1 METINV
7 ILDSEYKHYRLTK
20 FSKITEKHD
29 SIIMTRKIKY
39 LFPSYNIKYKKI
51 EDIDNIKNWIFPL
64 ELAFLEGITNIK
76 DFMSLLPNVVLKQF
90 LDKKGTLLFIIRD
103 NILDTDIQL
112 IQESIPKDSYMLKHV
127 LFLSTHKD
135 QGNFKHWTTFPHH
148 VDSFSVDNRSI
159 TINSNSSCEFI
170 GNYDK
175 RYFCCFLQNYADGP
189 ERKYLLSFLEKYKLL
204 DKGFVSA
211 KNYAKDF
218 YNPKRKGGYFFS
230 SHSSV
235 FNDLDIGSTLN
246 NSFLNIIPEGSFTH
260 RTSQYVTEKVLRS
273 FIYKKPF
280 ILINRQYD
288 LKYIQS
294 MGYKTF
300 SPIINESYDSI
311 YDHAS
316 RLVAIQKE
324 IKRLLD
330 KPFSEFKKDMEQLE
344 DICNYNYD
352 TYLNNKNKL
361 EKYLYD
367 RITKNY

>member
-1 METINV
+1 
-7 ILDSEYKHYRLTK
+7 
-20 FSKITEKHD
+20 
-29 SIIMTRKIKY
+29 
-39 LFPSYNIKYKKI
+39 
-51 EDIDNIKNWIFPL
+51 
-64 ELAFLEGITNIK
+64 
-76 DFMSLLPNVVLKQF
+76 MSLLPNVVLKQF

-159 TINSNSSCEFI
+159 TINSNSSCEFV

-230 SHSSV
+230 SYSSV

-246 NSFLNIIPEGSFTH
+246 NSFLNLINKHTFLMKNNFLLKNSYPIWNSVSH
-260 RTSQYVTEKVLRS
+260 RVLL
-273 FIYKKPF
+273 
-280 ILINRQYD
+280 ILIPHCSFLCQC
-288 LKYIQS
+288 
-294 MGYKTF
+294 
-300 SPIINESYDSI
+300 INCF
-311 YDHAS
+311 
-316 RLVAIQKE
+316 
-324 IKRLLD
+324 LLGF
-330 KPFSEFKKDMEQLE
+330 PFQFE
-344 DICNYNYD
+344 C
-352 TYLNNKNKL
+352 
-361 EKYLYD
+361 
-367 RITKNY
+367 

>member
-7 ILDSEYKHYRLTK
+7 VLDSEYKHYRLTK

-76 DFMSLLPNVVLKQF
+76 DFMSLVPNVVLKQF

-103 NILDTDIQL
+103 NILDTDIQA

-159 TINSNSSCEFI
+159 TINSNSSCEFV

-175 RYFCCFLQNYADGP
+175 RYFCCF
-189 ERKYLLSFLEKYKLL
+189 FL
-204 DKGFVSA
+204 
-211 KNYAKDF
+211 
-218 YNPKRKGGYFFS
+218 
-230 SHSSV
+230 
-235 FNDLDIGSTLN
+235 
-246 NSFLNIIPEGSFTH
+246 
-260 RTSQYVTEKVLRS
+260 
-273 FIYKKPF
+273 
-280 ILINRQYD
+280 
-288 LKYIQS
+288 
-294 MGYKTF
+294 
-300 SPIINESYDSI
+300 
-311 YDHAS
+311 
-316 RLVAIQKE
+316 
-324 IKRLLD
+324 
-330 KPFSEFKKDMEQLE
+330 
-344 DICNYNYD
+344 
-352 TYLNNKNKL
+352 
-361 EKYLYD
+361 
-367 RITKNY
+367 

>member
-7 ILDSEYKHYRLTK
+7 LLDSEYKHYRLTK

-76 DFMSLLPNVVLKQF
+76 DFMSLVPNVVLKQF
-90 LDKKGTLLFIIRD
+90 LDKKGTLLFIIRE
-103 NILDTDIQL
+103 NILDTDIQA
-112 IQESIPKDSYMLKHV
+112 IQESTPKDSYMLKHV

-159 TINSNSSCEFI
+159 TINSNSSCEFVN
-170 GNYDK
+170 NYDK
-175 RYFCCFLQNYADGP
+175 RYFCCFLQHYADSP

-218 YNPKRKGGYFFS
+218 HKYKGGYFFS
-230 SHSSV
+230 SYGSV
-235 FNDLDIGSTLN
+235 FNDLDIGSTIN
-246 NSFLNIIPEGSFTH
+246 NSYINIIPEGNFTH
-260 RTSQYVTEKVLRS
+260 RESQFVTEKPLRS
-273 FIYKKPF
+273 FFYKKPF
-280 ILINRQYD
+280 IMMNRQYD
-288 LKYIQS
+288 LKYIRS

-300 SPIINESYDSI
+300 SPIIDESYDDI
-311 YDHAS
+311 ENDKRRVAS
-316 RLVAIQKE
+316 CL
-324 IKRLLD
+324 
-330 KPFSEFKKDMEQLE
+330 
-344 DICNYNYD
+344 
-352 TYLNNKNKL
+352 
-361 EKYLYD
+361 
-367 RITKNY
+367 